1 MKTVSYKWSDTAGLI
16 SMMKSYKSRI
26 DNRIRLLEHK
36 IANLIVAKAQQG
48 FNSAT
53 LNDGSRNASVQVY
66 AKMRSEDGLI
76 VVVAEGEDAV
86 WVEFGAGVSYN
97 GSVGTSKHPKG
108 GELGFTIGSYG
119 MGKGKRRKWG
129 YYQDGELYLT
139 RGTPTQMPLMRAVIE
154 VSNDIASIARE
165 VFA

>member
-16 SMMKSYKSRI
+16 NMMKSYKSKI
-26 DNRIRLLEHK
+26 DIRIRLLEHK

-48 FNSAT
+48 FDSAT
-53 LNDGSRNASVQVY
+53 LNDGSRNASVKVY
-66 AKMRSEDGLI
+66 KAPGSDGAI
-76 VVVAEGEDAV
+76 AVIANGKDAV
-86 WVEFGAGVSYN
+86 WVEFGAGVTYN
-97 GSVGTSKHPKG
+97 GSVGSSKHPKG

-165 VFA
+165 VFT